1 MGRNPGP
8 STQGWVEGKA
18 HPPDIHRADE
28 QEGEG
33 MIPFISAMKCDSPIP
48 SKNAHASAHEN
59 GVDRLEPARKHGD
72 LFDFHCAGGMKA
84 VVVARTQVD

>member
-1 MGRNPGP
+1 
-8 STQGWVEGKA
+8 
-18 HPPDIHRADE
+18 
-28 QEGEG
+28 
-33 MIPFISAMKCDSPIP
+33 MIPFISAMKCDSSIP

-84 VVVARTQVD
+84 VVVART